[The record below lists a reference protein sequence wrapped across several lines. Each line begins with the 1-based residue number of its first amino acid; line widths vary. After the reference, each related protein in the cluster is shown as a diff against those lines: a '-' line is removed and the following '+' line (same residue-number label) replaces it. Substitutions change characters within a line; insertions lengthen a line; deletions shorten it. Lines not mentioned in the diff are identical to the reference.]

1 RNKARLAKVLRRFI
15 VHKRN
20 TMLFYDGCIEAG
32 VSIDICVGLP
42 HLARERRSSYMIN
55 KTANDRSSEEAG
67 DVLFSRLAISIIA
80 LVWNVKGGMA
90 AWKGQLEK

>member
-1 RNKARLAKVLRRFI
+1 MTK
-15 VHKRN
+15 
-20 TMLFYDGCIEAG
+20 
-32 VSIDICVGLP
+32 
-42 HLARERRSSYMIN
+42 

-67 DVLFSRLAISIIA
+67 DLLFSRLAMSIIA